1 MTMKKI
7 FYVILAIS
15 LFFACESDDICDSGT
30 PTTPKVVIQFFNFDN
45 QGLTKNVTNLKII
58 ADGMTDGII
67 LTPGAIAPASEFLLN
82 NASIVKIPLKIDA
95 DTTTFSF
102 ILNANATNGST
113 STDIIRFNYQ
123 RTNEF
128 VSRACGYR
136 TFFKFQ
142 NPSLAPF
149 VINSNANATSGN
161 WIKNLQII
169 NTIIND
175 ETTTH
180 IKIFI

>member
-1 MTMKKI
+1 MKKI
-7 FYVILAIS
+7 FFLIIFVSFA
-15 LFFACESDDICDSGT
+15 FACESDDICDSGT
-30 PTTPKVVIQFFNFDN
+30 PTTPKVVIQFINHDN
-45 QGLTKNVTNLKII
+45 QALTKNVTNLKII
-58 ADGMTDGII
+58 ATGMTEGII
-67 LTPGAIAPASEFLLN
+67 LTPGAVPAANQFLLN

-95 DTTTFSF
+95 ETTTYRF
-102 ILNANATNGST
+102 ILNANATNGSI
-113 STDIIRFNYQ
+113 STDIVQFNYQ

-136 TFFKFQ
+136 TFFSF
-142 NPSLAPF
+142 NSSVAVPF
-149 VINSNANATSGN
+149 TINASANTTAGN
-161 WIKNLQII
+161 WIKDFQII